1 MLLIALIVFGTLWAA
16 ILAVVAGVCA
26 SAARG
31 DRAARVA
38 APVTPAPRAEQRLRL
53 AA

>member
-31 DRAARVA
+31 DRAARSAPPATA
-38 APVTPAPRAEQRLRL
+38 APRRTHRFRL